1 MLISDYINEYIDF
14 IVIGLA
20 AIILILLICIIILFA
35 KSRNLKKRYLKFMD
49 GADGKSLE
57 TQFEDKFNQ
66 LSELKKETNLHS
78 EQIKK
83 IFENLLVTYQKIGI
97 VKYDAF
103 QEMGGKLSFA
113 LSILNEENDG
123 FILNSMHST
132 REGCYTY
139 VKEIIKGESYVVLS
153 TEEKLALEEAKK
165 SRDFMG

>member
-1 MLISDYINEYIDF
+1 MLISDYISEYIDF

-20 AIILILLICIIILFA
+20 AVILILLICIIILFT
-35 KSRNLKKRYLKFMD
+35 KSRNLKKRYLNFMD

-83 IFENLLVTYQKIGI
+83 IFDNLLVTYQKIGI